1 MKQKGKVKKKV
12 GKFAKDSFRQSMQ
25 RTTPHVC
32 LMSSIKETVSQ
43 KRKSLAKEK
52 VEHTETR
59 SKHIVVRRKETVSQ
73 KGKV

>member
-1 MKQKGKVKKKV
+1 
-12 GKFAKDSFRQSMQ
+12 
-25 RTTPHVC
+25 
-32 LMSSIKETVSQ
+32 MSSIKETVSQ